1 MGLAWGIGRARC
13 DGQGGLPFRLAV
25 TGVGILARLLFAI
38 SNSLALSA
46 AVGRQIGEEKGKNL
60 RGSLDCL

>member
-1 MGLAWGIGRARC
+1 M
-13 DGQGGLPFRLAV
+13 DKGGLPFRLAV
-25 TGVGILARLLFAI
+25 TGVEILARLLFAI